1 MKTQQLH
8 QVPCIDK
15 MKFSPHTSKG
25 QAVEKAKEGFT
36 LTEVLATT
44 AIICSLCSIAVP
56 TYISQK
62 TLSCQSYPE
71 SVIGQAM
78 SQAQAHQDEYAS
90 LAEGWSDLDKIATIM
105 TSSGPATG
113 SDLSWIELPSCSYRL
128 MGEREGNEYTFI
140 ATQSRAFIPLE
151 EQDNNNEI
159 DNLKNK
165 YNVVGCVNVATGAS
179 DIRSGNGET
188 AVETSSL
195 TCG

>member
-1 MKTQQLH
+1 
-8 QVPCIDK
+8 
-15 MKFSPHTSKG
+15 MKFLSLAIKG
-25 QAVEKAKEGFT
+25 QTLEKTKEGFT

-44 AIICSLCSIAVP
+44 TIICGLCSIAIP
-56 TYISQK
+56 TYINQK

-71 SVIGQAM
+71 SVIEQAM

-105 TSSGPATG
+105 TSSGPALG
-113 SDLSWIELPSCSYRL
+113 SDLSWIELPNCGYRL

-140 ATQSRAFIPLE
+140 AAQSGAFIPLE
-151 EQDNNNEI
+151 EQEDNNEI
-159 DNLKNK
+159 DNLRNK
-165 YNVVGCVNVATGAS
+165 YNVVGCVNIATGAS